1 MPRNICMP
9 NLSKLNQILLE
20 FNIEL
25 RFSKIEVVNF
35 ILIIFLNLDNF
46 GAVLKDDFSD
56 AEQRRPCVS
65 CSLSS
70 SFRGDFSSQSF
81 VNKIVFYKKCE
92 FLKLFFFLILFIP
105 LSNQEIAYKLLK
117 PPLKAK
123 KKEKMKFYVSRLM
136 TVPRQISLL

>member
-1 MPRNICMP
+1 MITIIKIISYLFILESLFVLFLSLENDRNNAKKCMP

-92 FLKLFFFLILFIP
+92 FLKKKNFLNPFYTFI
-105 LSNQEIAYKLLK
+105 
-117 PPLKAK
+117 
-123 KKEKMKFYVSRLM
+123 
-136 TVPRQISLL
+136 

>member
-1 MPRNICMP
+1 MITIIKIISYLFILESLFVLFLSLENDRNNAKKCMP

-92 FLKLFFFLILFIP
+92 FLKKNFFKSFLYLYLIK
-105 LSNQEIAYKLLK
+105 KLH
-117 PPLKAK
+117 
-123 KKEKMKFYVSRLM
+123 
-136 TVPRQISLL
+136 TNC